1 MAVLVFYVKFVI
13 ACYIMYKLIKR
24 TMYDRRER
32 NPMLLFVLLF
42 IIVVDLRNIFM
53 NTIPQNVVYELAV
66 LLFLLYFLS
75 RLVGESAKTSPI
87 MRNFIDIKM
96 LFDSEIVE
104 RLEEGVALLKSDS
117 LEVLAANGK
126 FKRFFGNDN
135 AFVTL
140 PEIVSGLL
148 RDENRFTIKDFDN
161 HNQMVEARLI
171 NYGKR
176 YALLYLKDV
185 TKLEQM
191 KREAAKNRHDQ
202 LRSWDRHPG
211 FVMLRTFEGK
221 VVYINSS
228 FTDYLQKSRASIVNH
243 PFSNLYEKDEEY
255 AKHEIIHNQL
265 INKQVDYFRDTLA
278 LTRPDNA
285 VGFIACEELTYTFEG
300 KEHILTTAVDV
311 TPNYLIEQTQAFY
324 RHVHSTGDAGAT
336 AAYALLD
343 VIKHDVLYKERLNVF
358 LKKPIKSLGKF
369 IAGLSEPDQVYV
381 LETLRG
387 ERVFEPL
394 IVTFHESHQFFV
406 EAALQSSD
414 GRLLGLVVR
423 LINPEMVKFNMT
435 TIGSK
440 ILGHIKEG
448 IIIINNAGEIEYSN
462 EMIQRILN
470 HPKEVLE
477 SKNILDISM
486 GLTAEVMERSIEM
499 SKKHKS
505 LHFERIYIT
514 ADGQQV
520 PAEVVAMSLEHE
532 GVGKVLLL
540 IREISEKFI
549 YKKRLIDSQSRY
561 AQIFES
567 MQDEFIEIKLP
578 EKVVNFYR
586 EFDSEKGLIG
596 MEISFLQWLNNINDH
611 DRSEVYEA
619 VDIITAEQ
627 KTQHIFEYRYFK
639 GGGWLWFRATGRYVK
654 AEDGASII
662 IINQNITEIKNITQK
677 LDENRRILIESER
690 IANTSH
696 WKFIVSKNIFKV
708 SETFGQLAFGK
719 EMPDEVYY
727 ESFLESLYPSDV
739 SYFEFKFK
747 RFIWHGEKLD
757 IILRLHHYGRV
768 SYVNIIGQVYY
779 DDEGVPIY
787 AIGNLADVTDKTI
800 AKQKFEE
807 SRMLLEHVVEQNAMG
822 IVVIRNNGV
831 IEKINHVALEY
842 MQVSGDPPINTDG
855 LNACFKAAFDGFS
868 VEQLHR
874 LLVDLEPTTLSALR
888 GNMAFK
894 ITSKSMLD
902 ADHHY
907 LGRILTIEELH

>member
-1 MAVLVFYVKFVI
+1 MAVLVFYVKFFV

-24 TMYDRRER
+24 TIHDRRER

-42 IIVVDLRNIFM
+42 IVVVDLRNIIM
-53 NTIPQNVVYELAV
+53 HTIPQNVVYEMAV

-75 RLVGESAKTSPI
+75 RLVGESVKTAPI
-87 MRNFIDIKM
+87 MRNFIDIKT

-104 RLEEGVALLKSDS
+104 RLEEGVALLNSDS
-117 LEVLAANGK
+117 LEVLAANAK
-126 FKRFFGNDN
+126 FKRFFGNDS

-148 RDENRFTIKDFDN
+148 RDEKHFAIKDFDN
-161 HNQMVEARLI
+161 YNRMVEARLI

-185 TKLEQM
+185 TQIEQM
-191 KREAAKNRHDQ
+191 KQEVDKNREDQ

-221 VVYINSS
+221 VVYINQRFSE
-228 FTDYLQKSRASIVNH
+228 FLQKSRASIVNH
-243 PFSNLYEKDEEY
+243 PFSNLYEKNEEY
-255 AKHEIIHNQL
+255 AKHESVHNQL
-265 INKQVDYFRDTLA
+265 INKQMDGFKDIVT
-278 LTRPDNA
+278 LTRADNT
-285 VGFIACEELTYTFEG
+285 VVFFECEELTYTFEG
-300 KEHILTTAVDV
+300 QENILTLGMDL
-311 TPNYLIEQTQAFY
+311 TPKYLMEQTQAFY
-324 RHVHSTGDAGAT
+324 RHVHTSGEMSTS
-336 AAYALLD
+336 AAYAVLD
-343 VIKHDVLYKERLNVF
+343 VIRHEVLFKERLNGF

-369 IAGLSEPDQVYV
+369 IAGLNESDQIYV

-387 ERVFEPL
+387 ERDFEPQ
-394 IVTFHESHQFFV
+394 IVTYQDHYEFIV

-414 GRLLGLVVR
+414 GKLLGLIVR
-423 LINPEMVKFNMT
+423 MLNPEMVKFSMT

-440 ILGHIKEG
+440 ILSHIKEG
-448 IIIINNAGEIEYSN
+448 IIIINKSGEIEYTN

-470 HPKEVLE
+470 YPKDVLE
-477 SKNILDISM
+477 TKNILDISM
-486 GLTAEVMERSIEM
+486 GLTPEVLARSIQM

-505 LHFERIYIT
+505 LHFERTYLT
-514 ADGQQV
+514 QEGLQV
-520 PAEVVAMSLEHE
+520 PAEVVAMNLEHE
-532 GVGKVLLL
+532 DDDKVLLL

-561 AQIFES
+561 VQIFES

-611 DRSEVYEA
+611 DRSTVYEA

-627 KTQHIFEYRYFK
+627 KNQHIFEYRYFK
-639 GGGWLWFRATGRYVK
+639 GGGWLWFRATGRYVN
-654 AEDGASII
+654 ADDGASII
-662 IINQNITEIKNITQK
+662 IINQNITEIKTITQK
-677 LDENRRILIESER
+677 LDENRRILVESER

-708 SETFGQLAFGK
+708 SDTFGQLVFGK

-747 RFIWHGEKLD
+747 RFIWHREKLD
-757 IILRLHHYGRV
+757 ILLRLHHYGRV

-779 DDEGVPIY
+779 DDEGIPIY

-822 IVVIRNNGV
+822 IIVIRNNGI

-842 MQVSGDPPINTDG
+842 MMAAKEPPMNIDG
-855 LNACFKAAFDGFS
+855 LTANFKAAFGGFS
-868 VEQLHR
+868 AEQLHR
-874 LLVDLEPTTLSALR
+874 LFVDLEPTTLSALR
-888 GNMAFK
+888 GEMAFK
-894 ITSKSMLD
+894 MTSKSMLD

-907 LGRILTIEELH
+907 LGKIITIEELH